1 MTLTDACAGDYT
13 LSGETAARTGSEQSA
28 TWVNGG
34 RARLRCDWGGP
45 PTPHPVTSFD
55 LDRPRMLV
63 YLIDVLAIVAAYGH
77 ADLDGGPGDGVSA
90 LARAAVVL
98 AVAGTLRAAP

>member
-1 MTLTDACAGDYT
+1 
-13 LSGETAARTGSEQSA
+13 
-28 TWVNGG
+28 
-34 RARLRCDWGGP
+34 
-45 PTPHPVTSFD
+45 
-55 LDRPRMLV
+55 MLV